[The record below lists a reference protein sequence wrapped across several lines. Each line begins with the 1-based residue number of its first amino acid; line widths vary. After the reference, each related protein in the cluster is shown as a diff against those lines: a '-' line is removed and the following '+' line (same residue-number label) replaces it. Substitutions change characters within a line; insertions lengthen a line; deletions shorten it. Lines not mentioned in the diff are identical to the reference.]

1 MVNQAKLDQMIS
13 NLRRYVGVLQELARG
28 PRQAFL
34 DNQDKIGNA
43 KYHFVIAIECCID
56 IANHV
61 ISSENYRFP
70 NDNADSFVVLI
81 ENNILESDSEDSFR
95 GMAGFRNRLVHL
107 YWDID
112 DERVYEYLTES
123 LPDLEYFAQAIAQQD
138 W

>member
-1 MVNQAKLDQMIS
+1 MVNQAKLDQKIS
-13 NLRRYVGVLQELARG
+13 NLRQYVGVLKDLARG
-28 PRQAFL
+28 PCQAFL
-34 DNQDKIGNA
+34 DNQDKVGNA

-81 ENNILESDSEDSFR
+81 ENDILASDLEDSFR
-95 GMAGFRNRLVHL
+95 AMAGFRNRLVHL

-112 DERVYEYLTES
+112 DRRVYEYLQES
-123 LPDLEYFAQAIAQQD
+123 LPDLENFAQAIAQHD